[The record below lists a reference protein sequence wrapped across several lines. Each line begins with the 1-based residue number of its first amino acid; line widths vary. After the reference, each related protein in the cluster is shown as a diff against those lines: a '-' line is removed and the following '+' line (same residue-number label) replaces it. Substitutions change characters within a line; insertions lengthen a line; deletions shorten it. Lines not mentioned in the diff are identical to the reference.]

1 LLIVIFQDK
10 SISSEEIFMKRIYLD
25 HSATTPLAPEVMDA
39 MVPYFSEFYGN
50 ASSLHSFGREAREA
64 IEDARGKVADLINAK
79 PSEIYFTSGG
89 TESDNLAI
97 KGIALKN
104 KNKGKH
110 IITSCFEHPAV
121 LEVCRYLAKQGYGIT
136 YLPVTRDGLV
146 QPDAV
151 RDAIKKE
158 TILISIMHANNE
170 IGTIEPLQEIGEIA
184 EEKDIYFHSDGVQ
197 SVGKIPVDVN
207 ALGLDALSMSGHKF
221 YGPKGTG
228 VLFVRKGVK
237 IESIQQGGGHE
248 GGLRSGTEN
257 VPGIV
262 GLGRAAELAKETM
275 ADESARLTL
284 LRDHLKELVLG
295 RIDESW
301 LNGHPTKRLASNLNF
316 SFRFIEGESLILY
329 LDALGIAASTGSA
342 CSSKKLTA
350 SHVLTAIGLKPEE
363 CHGSLRITLGRYNTK
378 EDIEFVGQAI
388 GESVIRLRKMS
399 ALGPR

>member
-1 LLIVIFQDK
+1 
-10 SISSEEIFMKRIYLD
+10 M
-25 HSATTPLAPEVMDA
+25 
-39 MVPYFSEFYGN
+39 
-50 ASSLHSFGREAREA
+50 
-64 IEDARGKVADLINAK
+64 
-79 PSEIYFTSGG
+79 
-89 TESDNLAI
+89 
-97 KGIALKN
+97 
-104 KNKGKH
+104 
-110 IITSCFEHPAV
+110 
-121 LEVCRYLAKQGYGIT
+121 EVCRYLAKQGYEIT

-207 ALGLDALSMSGHKF
+207 ALGLDAFSMSGHKF

-248 GGLRSGTEN
+248 GGIRSGTEN

-262 GLGRAAELAKETM
+262 GLGRAADLAKETM

-284 LRDHLKELVLG
+284 LRDYLKELVLG
-295 RIDESW
+295 KIDESW
-301 LNGHPTKRLASNLNF
+301 LNGHPTKRLASNLNL

-378 EDIEFVGQAI
+378 EDIEFTGQAI

>member
-1 LLIVIFQDK
+1 
-10 SISSEEIFMKRIYLD
+10 MKRIYLD
-25 HSATTPLAPEVMDA
+25 HSATTPLAPEVMEA

-64 IEDARGKVADLINAK
+64 IEDARGKIADLINAQ

-121 LEVCRYLAKQGYGIT
+121 LEVCRYLAKQGYEIT

-207 ALGLDALSMSGHKF
+207 SLGLDALSMSGHKF

-248 GGLRSGTEN
+248 GGIRSGTEN

-378 EDIEFVGQAI
+378 EDIEFTGQAI

>member
-1 LLIVIFQDK
+1 
-10 SISSEEIFMKRIYLD
+10 MKRIYLD
-25 HSATTPLAPEVMDA
+25 HSATTPLAPEVMEA

-64 IEDARGKVADLINAK
+64 IEDAREKVADLINAE

-121 LEVCRYLAKQGYGIT
+121 LEVCKYLAKQGYEIT
-136 YLPVTRDGLV
+136 YLPVTRDGLI

-184 EEKDIYFHSDGVQ
+184 KEKDIYFHTDGVQ

-262 GLGRAAELAKETM
+262 GLGRAADLAKETM

-284 LRDHLKELVLG
+284 LRDHLKELVMG

-301 LNGHPTKRLASNLNF
+301 LNGHPTKRLPSNLNF
-316 SFRFIEGESLILY
+316 SFRFIEGESLVLY

-350 SHVLTAIGLKPEE
+350 SHVLTAIGLMPEE

-378 EDIEFVGQAI
+378 EDIEFAGQAI

>member
-1 LLIVIFQDK
+1 
-10 SISSEEIFMKRIYLD
+10 MKRIYLD
-25 HSATTPLAPEVMDA
+25 HSATTPLAPEVMEA

-121 LEVCRYLAKQGYGIT
+121 LEVCRYLAKQGYEIT

-158 TILISIMHANNE
+158 TVLISIMHANNE

-184 EEKDIYFHSDGVQ
+184 KEKDIYFHSDGVQ

-248 GGLRSGTEN
+248 GGIRSGTEN

-295 RIDESW
+295 RIEESW

-342 CSSKKLTA
+342 CSSRKLTA

-378 EDIEFVGQAI
+378 EDIEFTGQAI

-399 ALGPR
+399 PLGPR

>member
-1 LLIVIFQDK
+1 
-10 SISSEEIFMKRIYLD
+10 MKRIYLD
-25 HSATTPLAPEVMDA
+25 HSATTPMAPEVMEA

-64 IEDARGKVADLINAK
+64 IEDARGKVADLINAQ

-110 IITSCFEHPAV
+110 IITSSFEHPAV
-121 LEVCRYLAKQGYGIT
+121 LEVCRYLAKQGYEIT

-158 TILISIMHANNE
+158 TVLISIMHANNE

-184 EEKDIYFHSDGVQ
+184 KEKDIYFHSDGVQ

-248 GGLRSGTEN
+248 GGIRSGTEN

-262 GLGRAAELAKETM
+262 GLGRAADLAKETM

-295 RIDESW
+295 KIDESW

-378 EDIEFVGQAI
+378 EDIEFTSQAI

>member
-1 LLIVIFQDK
+1 
-10 SISSEEIFMKRIYLD
+10 MKRIYLD
-25 HSATTPLAPEVMDA
+25 HSATTPLAPEVMEA
-39 MVPYFSEFYGN
+39 MFPYFSEFYGN

-64 IEDARGKVADLINAK
+64 IEDARGKVADLINAQA
-79 PSEIYFTSGG
+79 SEIYFTSGG

-121 LEVCRYLAKQGYGIT
+121 LEVCRYLAKQGYEIT

-207 ALGLDALSMSGHKF
+207 SLGLDALSMSGHKF

-248 GGLRSGTEN
+248 GGIRSGTEN

-301 LNGHPTKRLASNLNF
+301 LNGHPIKRLASNLNF